1 MLLDKEVIPHL
12 LRDRRTRK
20 GLSVDQVSAKLKE
33 MGLSVASKTLYGYEN
48 GTSMPNV
55 PTFIALCDIY
65 EVTDILSAVNAK
77 SSAIHFS
84 SEEWHLDQYND
95 FFNNRGVL
103 GKIYL
108 LMRDGIP
115 SFSGYEDKL
124 DECFPKDSEAANFDR
139 LYKIFS
145 ELNEV
150 GQGEAFFRLGQ
161 IQANKDFLKNPSA
174 SSDKAM

>member
-1 MLLDKEVIPHL
+1 
-12 LRDRRTRK
+12 
-20 GLSVDQVSAKLKE
+20 
-33 MGLSVASKTLYGYEN
+33 
-48 GTSMPNV
+48 
-55 PTFIALCDIY
+55 
-65 EVTDILSAVNAK
+65 
-77 SSAIHFS
+77 
-84 SEEWHLDQYND
+84 
-95 FFNNRGVL
+95 
-103 GKIYL
+103 
-108 LMRDGIP
+108 MRDGIP

-174 SSDKAM
+174 STDKAM